1 MREVTTAEA
10 KSTPVPASAAPRAMD
25 STKLGASE
33 QGSPTAEIGGRGKN
47 VKPKK
52 SAVFLGKLG
61 KAFGVKKRDKE
72 VPPMPVAA

>member
-1 MREVTTAEA
+1 VDKAVE
-10 KSTPVPASAAPRAMD
+10 KS
-25 STKLGASE
+25 
-33 QGSPTAEIGGRGKN
+33 

-61 KAFGVKKRDKE
+61 KAFGVKRKDGG

>member
-1 MREVTTAEA
+1 MH
-10 KSTPVPASAAPRAMD
+10 SP
-25 STKLGASE
+25 KLGTSE
-33 QGSPTAEIGGRGKN
+33 QRSTRAEVGAGGKS